1 MLDDGPLELTLSEAA
16 KDGRC
21 CDDVIF
27 INGHYNKINHIGRR
41 IVVMYCVVLLCC
53 IVYVVLCIVTL

>member
-21 CDDVIF
+21 CDDVI
-27 INGHYNKINHIGRR
+27 
-41 IVVMYCVVLLCC
+41 LLTSEVNSPG
-53 IVYVVLCIVTL
+53 IDDAGLR